1 MILKNRKPNALNN
14 FLAMA
19 LIATSVASIQPLGAA
34 NADVA
39 LTATEKLEKGQVI
52 TGIRNVGAT
61 KYVTGTIMIDHPPEQ
76 VWPVMTNPFEFKGK
90 ISPRMKTVE
99 VMLDK
104 NDESILKVTLDM
116 GFLMPNFC
124 YTVDSK
130 YQHNERV
137 EFKRVGGTLK
147 DFSGS
152 WEMKPADNGTKTELT
167 YAMFVDPGFF
177 VPQWIMR
184 EGMKNELPSTLT
196 GLRKRIDNVYD
207 HQQALEEKSILASR
221 CQIAGKHST
230 VSGGTTVWQ

>member
-1 MILKNRKPNALNN
+1 M
-14 FLAMA
+14 
-19 LIATSVASIQPLGAA
+19 SVASIQPLGAA
-34 NADVA
+34 NNDAA
-39 LTATEKLEKGQVI
+39 LTVSEKLEKGQVV
-52 TGIRNVGAT
+52 TGIRNVGNT
-61 KYVTGTIMIDHPPEQ
+61 KYVTGTILIDHPPEH

-130 YQHNERV
+130 YQLNERV

-184 EGMKNELPSTLT
+184 EGMKTELPSTLT

-207 HQQALEEKSILASR
+207 NKQALEEKTILAAR
-221 CQIAGKHST
+221 CQIAGKHGT
-230 VSGGTTVWQ
+230 VSGGTSVWQ